1 MSRHVYHSRRLR
13 AAHRPGAKSAW
24 ADAKAERQ
32 SALLWWSHRRAR
44 FHVEDAREAAGER
57 ASRPGGVGR
66 PIGACD
72 LLIAGRARRCGARLV
87 TANGA
92 EFGCVEDP

>member
-1 MSRHVYHSRRLR
+1 MRTPSAR
-13 AAHRPGAKSAW
+13 ALFFGGPIGV
-24 ADAKAERQ
+24 
-32 SALLWWSHRRAR
+32 LG
-44 FHVEDAREAAGER
+44 FTVEDAREAAGER

-66 PIGACD
+66 PIGACN

-92 EFGCVEDP
+92 EFGRVEDPRWEDWSRPVTAVRHA